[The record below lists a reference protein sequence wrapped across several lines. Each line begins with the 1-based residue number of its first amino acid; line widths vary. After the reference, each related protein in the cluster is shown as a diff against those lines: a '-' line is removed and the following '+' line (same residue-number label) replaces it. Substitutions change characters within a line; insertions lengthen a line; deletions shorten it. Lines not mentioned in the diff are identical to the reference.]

1 VKLKPDMAELDG
13 GIHVVPAEHFTEA
26 AYMTGPSAIGPWTSR
41 GVLVDKNDGVN
52 TIHHAVFDFNGK
64 SYVAYHNGMLPGGG
78 EFRRSVAIEELRYWP
93 DGTVDASVA
102 QTTRGLAANPS
113 PGCQP

>member
-1 VKLKPDMAELDG
+1 MKLKPDMTELDG
-13 GIHVVPAEHFTEA
+13 DIHVVPAEHFTEA
-26 AYMTGPSAIGPWTSR
+26 AYMIDPSAIGPWTSR

-64 SYVAYHNGMLPGGG
+64 LPGGG
-78 EFRRSVAIEELRYWP
+78 EFRRSVAIEELRYRP
-93 DGTVDASVA
+93 DGTVDAPVA
-102 QTTRGLAANPS
+102 QTTQGPAANPS